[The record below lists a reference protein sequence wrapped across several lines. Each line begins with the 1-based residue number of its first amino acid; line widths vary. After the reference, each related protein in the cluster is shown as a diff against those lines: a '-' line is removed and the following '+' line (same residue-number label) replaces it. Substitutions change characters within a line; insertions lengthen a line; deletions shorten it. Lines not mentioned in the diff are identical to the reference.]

1 MKKVTKTILIIVSVL
16 LIAFGSWYFI
26 SQSSKKADLS
36 ADNYAADEKLIAE
49 IRARVWQFDKSVQ
62 TQIVQGLDGNPDIVA
77 FVGGSF
83 PMTKIVEK
91 RTVKTKPTKFD
102 ATERAANKV
111 LIQKLVTSHGSLVK
125 QASQRFSIPELYIYI
140 VMAVENTEGKVNYV
154 SPGGYVGLMQID
166 TSSAADTLTTQK
178 RRKLLTVSDLQFFQ
192 KRFGTSVFRSG
203 NQVTNTALK
212 DAETNINAGALHLS
226 EMIVD
231 NKLDVVKDIHKI
243 FFSYNRGKNR
253 MDNDGTKNLSI
264 DALINRYLGTAHT
277 IGAEYIIRALGP
289 NGAADILV
297 NDLGINS

>member
-1 MKKVTKTILIIVSVL
+1 MKKVTKTILIILSVV

-36 ADNYAADEKLIAE
+36 TDNYTADEKLIAQ
-49 IRARVWQFDKSVQ
+49 IRARVWEFDKSTQ
-62 TQIVQGLDGNPDIVA
+62 TQIAQGIDGSPDIVS

-91 RTVKTKPTKFD
+91 RTTKTKPTKFD

-111 LIQKLVTSHGSLVK
+111 LIQKLITAHGSLVT

-140 VMAVENTEGKVNYV
+140 VMAVENTEGLTNYV

-178 RRKLLTVSDLQFFQ
+178 KRKLLTVSDLQFFQ
-192 KRFGTSVFRSG
+192 KRFGSSVFSTS
-203 NQVTNTALK
+203 NQVTNKALK
-212 DAETNINAGALHLS
+212 DVETNINAGALHLS

-231 NKLDVVKDIHKI
+231 NKFDVVKDIHKI

-253 MDNDGTKNLSI
+253 LDNDGTKTLGI
-264 DALINRYLGTAHT
+264 DAMINRYLGTTHT
-277 IGAEYIIRALGP
+277 IGAEYIVRALGP

-297 NDLGINS
+297 NDLGIIT

>member
-26 SQSSKKADLS
+26 NQSSKKADLS
-36 ADNYAADEKLIAE
+36 TDNYTADEKLIAE
-49 IRARVWQFDKSVQ
+49 VRARVWQFDKSVQ
-62 TQIVQGLDGNPDIVA
+62 TQIAQGIDGSPDIVT

-102 ATERAANKV
+102 AVERANNKV
-111 LIQKLVTSHGSLVK
+111 LIQKLISTYGNLVK
-125 QASQRFSIPELYIYI
+125 QASQRFSIPELYIYV

-231 NKLDVVKDIHKI
+231 NKFDVVKDIHKI

-277 IGAEYIIRALGP
+277 IGAEYVIRALGP
-289 NGAADILV
+289 NGAADILA
-297 NDLGINS
+297 NDLGILV